1 MGFLDPG
8 SAIVT
13 RLRDRL
19 TVDVGTAVDAG
30 AVVDAPGTDPAVY
43 VVFDGYAPAQ
53 AIAQGMVQQIVQRW
67 GVILKMRKVTG
78 AILDDTLPTAEGAA
92 EVIDGVFAALCGFR
106 PCAGFDQLQLDEG
119 TGATF
124 AAGYVYYQLVF
135 TTRTTVRGVT

>member
-13 RLRDRL
+13 RLRDKL

-53 AIAQGMVQQIVQRW
+53 AIAQGMVQQVR
-67 GVILKMRKVTG
+67 
-78 AILDDTLPTAEGAA
+78 
-92 EVIDGVFAALCGFR
+92 
-106 PCAGFDQLQLDEG
+106 
-119 TGATF
+119 
-124 AAGYVYYQLVF
+124 
-135 TTRTTVRGVT
+135 RTVVLS